1 MHWSTRAP
9 CESLP
14 FHVSFIGQRLFRRSA
29 RGSRSL
35 SESSSVEQPE
45 EGAAEGSPSHSSSGG
60 DDHPGESLPAFEE
73 EPGPV
78 GGATQ
83 QTVQEAAAQGDAQ
96 VEAGGAS
103 ELRQPEDQGA
113 EPGLR

>member
-1 MHWSTRAP
+1 M
-9 CESLP
+9 
-14 FHVSFIGQRLFRRSA
+14 
-29 RGSRSL
+29 
-35 SESSSVEQPE
+35 
-45 EGAAEGSPSHSSSGG
+45 
-60 DDHPGESLPAFEE
+60 
-73 EPGPV
+73 

-103 ELRQPEDQGA
+103 ELRQPEDQEA